1 MNLLFVLAGG
11 ALGSGARYLVS
22 TWMADRFGIAFPWGT
37 LTVNVVGSF
46 IIGVIAT
53 LADELGSVGPNAR
66 IFLVV
71 GVLGG
76 FTTFSSFSLETLRL
90 AEQDELT
97 RAAGNIAANL
107 VLAVGAAFLGII
119 AVRWLELR
127 G

>member
-97 RAAGNIAANL
+97 RAAGNIAANFA
-107 VLAVGAAFLGII
+107 LAVGAAFLGII